1 MHIRKTFTIV
11 GLLLAFA
18 IILPLLRAS
27 ERDQAIQVTFSQAV
41 QIPGRTLPA
50 GAYWFVLG
58 NEPNRDLVQVFNE
71 DRSELLGRLIT
82 IPTERS
88 SSTDHLTFTFAYQAA
103 GQPEAV
109 VSWFYPGR
117 TLGHEFV
124 YPAPQRTEIAQSQH
138 VTVVA
143 SGD

>member
-1 MHIRKTFTIV
+1 MNTRKTFTII
-11 GLLLAFA
+11 GLLLAVAF
-18 IILPLLRAS
+18 ILPLVRAS
-27 ERDQAIQVTFSQAV
+27 EADQAIQVTFSQAV
-41 QIPGRTLPA
+41 QIPGKTLPA
-50 GAYWFVLG
+50 GTYWFVLG

-71 DRSELLGRLIT
+71 DRSELLDRLIT
-82 IPTERS
+82 IPTERPK
-88 SSTDHLTFTFAYQAA
+88 STDHLTFTFANQGQ
-103 GQPEAV
+103 GQPQAV

-124 YPAPQRTEIAQSQH
+124 YPAPQKTEIAQSQH